1 MYRYTY
7 THVHV
12 DDVHVQCTHT
22 HIQVHL
28 HVHVHIY
35 IYIHRCDI
43 PVDVTEPQ
51 QRLDLILT
59 WIFEHPNALQEEE
72 VRIQAELAAQQERER
87 IEREREIQESSQ
99 TSAAQQFLSSIG
111 EVCMCAFTWYV
122 MYMYVYYIV
131 YEDIKLIFINSN

>member
-1 MYRYTY
+1 MYTHI
-7 THVHV
+7 TMHVHV
-12 DDVHVQCTHT
+12 HIHVQCTHTPT

-28 HVHVHIY
+28 HVCVHIYMY

-111 EVCMCAFTWYV
+111 EVCMCACVHVHVHVLDCIQEY
-122 MYMYVYYIV
+122 
-131 YEDIKLIFINSN
+131 

>member
-1 MYRYTY
+1 M
-7 THVHV
+7 HVHV
-12 DDVHVQCTHT
+12 HIHVQCTHT

-72 VRIQAELAAQQERER
+72 VRIQAELAAQQEKER

-99 TSAAQQFLSSIG
+99 TSAAQQFLSYIG
-111 EVCMCAFTWYV
+111 EVCMCVCTWYV
-122 MYMYVYYIV
+122 MYIYVYYIV
-131 YEDIKLIFINSN
+131 YENTKLIFINSN